1 MKKKI
6 REFIVLFA
14 AICILFTFA
23 IDRISV
29 GAAEIQAAT
38 MMEALDR
45 VNVRVLPNT
54 EAEVLGQLEQGD
66 RLFAVELTEE
76 GWYRVVYE
84 GETGY
89 VRSDFLKIYGVEEW
103 DAPENPD
110 ATGFAGEIVDPEEEI
125 RKASEEAAARES
137 ESIERA
143 SLEAASA
150 AAASEARVQEEA
162 ARKKRSR
169 GINIVILT
177 GAVLLIAV
185 YGVYTV
191 IKEGKAVE
199 ETPQDSL
206 PEKDEN
212 NAEESERDAFTEP
225 LAEEQTESQEDEIE
239 YLDLE

>member
-1 MKKKI
+1 MKIKI
-6 REFIVLFA
+6 REFIMLFA

-23 IDRISV
+23 IGRISV
-29 GAAEIQAAT
+29 EAAEIQAAT

-45 VNVRVLPNT
+45 VNVRVSPNT

-76 GWYRVVYE
+76 GWYRVVFK

-103 DAPENPD
+103 DTPGYPD
-110 ATGFAGEIVDPEEEI
+110 AADPAVEVVDPEEEI
-125 RKASEEAAARES
+125 RKASEEAAERES

-143 SLEAASA
+143 SLEAVSVA
-150 AAASEARVQEEA
+150 AESEARVQEEA

-169 GINIVILT
+169 GINIAILT

-191 IKEGKAVE
+191 IKESKAAE

-206 PEKDEN
+206 PVKDEDI
-212 NAEESERDAFTEP
+212 AEESGREALTEP
-225 LAEEQTESQEDEIE
+225 LAEEQTASQEDEIE